1 MKKIIIAI
9 DYNPAAEKVAEAG
22 HAIARSLNAPVV
34 LVHVIAEP
42 AFYAMEYSPVMG
54 YQGAYTEGTAE
65 VVEEIK
71 KEAEAF
77 LASSVKH
84 LGDDSIQTAVLDGK
98 IDEAIIQYAKEQKA
112 DLIIM
117 GSHRH
122 SGIDRLFLSDV
133 AVNVLRHSPIPLLT
147 IPTGDN

>member
-22 HAIARSLNAPVV
+22 YAIAKSLNAGIV

-42 AFYAMEYSPVMG
+42 AFYAMEYSPIMG
-54 YQGAYTEGTAE
+54 YQGAYTAGSIE
-65 VVEEIK
+65 VLEDIK
-71 KEAEAF
+71 KEAREF

-84 LGDDSIQTAVLDGK
+84 LGDDTIKTAVLDGN
-98 IDEAIIQYAKEQKA
+98 IDEAIIQYGKEQQA

-147 IPTGDN
+147 IPTGEN